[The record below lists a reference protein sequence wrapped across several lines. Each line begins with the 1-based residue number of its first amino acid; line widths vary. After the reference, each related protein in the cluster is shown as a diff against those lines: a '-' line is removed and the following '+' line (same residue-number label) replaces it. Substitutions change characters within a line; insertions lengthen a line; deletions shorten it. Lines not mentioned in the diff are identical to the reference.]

1 MKKPIRTV
9 LVGRVDRPREME
21 DLLRCCYID
30 VGPVLDVVLMGGIF
44 AAFVFSI
51 AILVFFPPM
60 STPSTV
66 FWVALIAV
74 NLLNGVRIARR
85 YRWVVTWRT
94 ITLYRRQA

>member
-1 MKKPIRTV
+1 
-9 LVGRVDRPREME
+9 
-21 DLLRCCYID
+21 
-30 VGPVLDVVLMGGIF
+30 
-44 AAFVFSI
+44 
-51 AILVFFPPM
+51 PPM